1 MAPTRII
8 DSHVHLWPE
17 SMSNEDGHA
26 WMTPGMP
33 LARQHILSDYYEAS
47 EQNGEHD
54 TNIIVE
60 GMVYVE
66 TDVKYEKPSGDLSA
80 WAKGP
85 LDEIRFLRAIVEGNY
100 GERDSRMLLG
110 IVAWAPMDQPPA
122 VLEEWL
128 VLAEQTA
135 GPQTWARIKGFRFLL
150 QAITDQVEFEKL
162 VLGADFVKNLK
173 ILGRKGFSFDVGVD
187 QNSGGVW
194 QLEAISKAMKRAHED
209 ISEHEKVAFI
219 LNHFCKPDFASTGE
233 AFDRWRAATE
243 SMSTFSK
250 TYMKLSGAFSELPAG
265 LQNVADVVSAMKPW
279 YNHIFELF
287 GPRRI
292 LFGSDWPAAQN
303 SAGIQTLLD
312 AEREAQKIVQK
323 AREYRTKRVKD
334 ARSEAQKEI
343 EEYRNQKE
351 EDFKA
356 FEKQH
361 TSGNEKA
368 EQDAN
373 KDTEKQ
379 LNEIK
384 QVGSK
389 TGPKVV
395 DDLLKAVMEPHPE
408 VPDRA
413 EQPVA

>member
-26 WMTPGMP
+26 WMKPGMP

-54 TNIIVE
+54 TNVIVE
-60 GMVYVE
+60 GIVYVE

-85 LDEIRFLRAIVEGNY
+85 LDEIIFLRAIVEGNY

-135 GPQTWARIKGFRFLL
+135 GPQTWARVKGFRFLL
-150 QAITDQVEFEKL
+150 QAITDKVEFEKL
-162 VLGADFVKNLK
+162 VLGADFVENLK
-173 ILGRKGFSFDVGVD
+173 ILGRRGFSFDVGVD

-209 ISEHEKVAFI
+209 VPEHENVAFI

-233 AFDRWRAATE
+233 AFDLWRAATE
-243 SMSTFSK
+243 SMSTSSK

-265 LQNVADVVSAMKPW
+265 LQNVADVASTMKPW

-292 LFGSDWPAAQN
+292 LFGSDWPVCNLSGPRKGASWVAWREVVDVFLNDPTLGISDHDRGSVWRDTALQAYRLAQN
-303 SAGIQTLLD
+303 
-312 AEREAQKIVQK
+312 
-323 AREYRTKRVKD
+323 
-334 ARSEAQKEI
+334 
-343 EEYRNQKE
+343 
-351 EDFKA
+351 
-356 FEKQH
+356 
-361 TSGNEKA
+361 
-368 EQDAN
+368 
-373 KDTEKQ
+373 
-379 LNEIK
+379 
-384 QVGSK
+384 
-389 TGPKVV
+389 
-395 DDLLKAVMEPHPE
+395 
-408 VPDRA
+408 
-413 EQPVA
+413 